1 MAFQLGK
8 GLLERDYDV
17 GLEGH
22 EQHNEGKEELSIL
35 FLFQHENE
43 ETPNKASWFKMSRTR
58 WLFIKCIVK
67 QQGSLQEDVA
77 HSGYM
82 GIRRASENKLL
93 TTERALQGS
102 ACLCYSYSLPHTSLS
117 GHRILW
123 SGPA

>member
-1 MAFQLGK
+1 MAFHLGK
-8 GLLERDYDV
+8 GLIERNYDI
-17 GLEGH
+17 GLEGF

-35 FLFQHENE
+35 SLFQYENE

-67 QQGSLQEDVA
+67 QRGSLQEDVA

-93 TTERALQGS
+93 TAERALQGS
-102 ACLCYSYSLPHTSLS
+102 A
-117 GHRILW
+117 
-123 SGPA
+123 